1 MINKNN
7 LYKYANSID
16 NNKTKKMDNV
26 GKSNKSKKMDK
37 KTDSKAEIEK
47 SAEFRL
53 SQNAIKALNAFNAL
67 KRKLNPGISDKVV
80 QYYYNKAAPKMENK
94 INPTMKTEKSA
105 AIVLK
110 NLARNSIVPY
120 AKSVKSV
127 RISPEMKNKIK
138 YIAGKSAIPAASAL
152 GGMVVGGGLKE
163 LQNASEKSNPT
174 ISDIS
179 ERIYNLLRNYIGKLF
194 S

>member
-127 RISPEMKNKIK
+127 RISPEMKNKI
-138 YIAGKSAIPAASAL
+138 
-152 GGMVVGGGLKE
+152 
-163 LQNASEKSNPT
+163 
-174 ISDIS
+174 
-179 ERIYNLLRNYIGKLF
+179 
-194 S
+194 